1 MIFYFEPVMKMTG
14 RLAAVAAVSVLF
26 SVLAVTADAT
36 ERTNDAP
43 PGTQYRGMQVAG
55 LFGESDEE
63 KAARQQHEDNQDAQ
77 IADLKQRIHDLEQAL
92 QQITGQNEQLSHNLR
107 DLSDRMDH
115 QQKDYDYKLCALSAQ
130 VLGASAAPGQSGD
143 PLPCNFGTTTASAPS
158 TAQTAPLSN
167 SGGVLG
173 TLPQSAA
180 AIPNTRPQFDAA
192 MNLLAKAQYDEARA
206 AFRSFADANPK
217 DPSTPQAVYW
227 VGDIAYVQKDYTGA
241 AQAFAEEIK
250 KYPTSSR
257 GPDSMLKLGQSLLAL
272 GQKKEGCVTL
282 GAIKSKYPQA
292 SSAVLAQAASIRS
305 ASCK

>member
-1 MIFYFEPVMKMTG
+1 MTG
-14 RLAAVAAVSVLF
+14 RLASAAAASVLF
-26 SVLAVTADAT
+26 CVLAVIANAG
-36 ERTNDAP
+36 EGTNDTARR
-43 PGTQYRGMQVAG
+43 TQYRGLQVAG

-77 IADLKQRIHDLEQAL
+77 IADLKQRLHDLEQAL
-92 QQITGQNEQLSHNLR
+92 QQTTGQNEQLSHNLR
-107 DLSDRMDH
+107 ELSDRIDR

-130 VLGASAAPGQSGD
+130 VLGAGAASGQSGD
-143 PLPCNFGTTTASAPS
+143 ALPCNLGMVNTNAAPA
-158 TAQTAPLSN
+158 AQAAPLSN

-173 TLPQSAA
+173 VLPQSAA
-180 AIPNTRPQFDAA
+180 ATPATRPQFDAA

-217 DPSTPQAVYW
+217 DPLTPQAVYW
-227 VGDIAYVQKDYTGA
+227 VGDIAYVQKDYAGA
-241 AQAFAEEIK
+241 AQAFTEEIK
-250 KYPTSSR
+250 KYPASTRS
-257 GPDSMLKLGQSLLAL
+257 PDSMLKLGQSLLAL

-292 SSAVLAQAASIRS
+292 SPAVLTQAASTRA